1 MTYNY
6 KEDLLKRLD
15 EGSLPDIQLDHQFT
29 FNCKD
34 ECMGRCCNNITIML
48 DPWDIEIMVRH
59 LKVSGQHFLSE
70 YCKYEFSP
78 ELKWSYVRLK
88 HAEDGPCIFMLE
100 GGRCKIYPV
109 RSRNCRTFPIGRAVR
124 FESDGTKIERIIM
137 VDNRAMAFCLGHK
150 SEKKWTVEEWF
161 NDSDCQKFY
170 ELSDLYLEVI
180 NYATTKLN
188 SQVWMD
194 RNIAKMMMP
203 LLYGPDVLRKKLGI
217 SEQDVDHEEFYRR
230 RMLALKVV
238 LTDIAASFG
247 YGPLADR
254 AKEGEVIAVSM
265 MERMKQILLTEQ
277 S

>member
-1 MTYNY
+1 MTYDY
-6 KEDLLKRLD
+6 KQDLLKRLD
-15 EGSLPDIQLDHQFT
+15 EGSLPDIQQDHQFT
-29 FNCKD
+29 FECKD
-34 ECMGRCCNNITIML
+34 KCMGRCCNNITIL
-48 DPWDIEIMVRH
+48 LEPWDIV
-59 LKVSGQHFLSE
+59 LKTRYLVFSGQYILPD
-70 YCKYEFSP
+70 YCKYEFGH
-78 ELKWSYVRLK
+78 ELKWPYVRLK
-88 HAEDGPCIFMLE
+88 HAEDGPCIFKLE
-100 GGRCKIYPV
+100 DGRCEIYPV

-124 FESDGTKIERIIM
+124 FELDGTKIEKIFM
-137 VDNRAMAFCLGHK
+137 VDNMAFCLGHK

-161 NDSDCQKFY
+161 NDADCQKFY
-170 ELSDLYLEVI
+170 ELSDLYLELI

-188 SQVWMD
+188 SRVWMNG
-194 RNIAKMMMP
+194 NIAQMMMP